1 MHDMYFKPL
10 SKEDR
15 KKNEYLE
22 QVNHAPYFMI
32 SMIIMAVFI
41 LFTTAVLL
49 GVF

>member
-10 SKEDR
+10 DEKDR
-15 KKNEYLE
+15 KKNQYLE

-32 SMIIMAVFI
+32 SMIMMAVLI

>member
-10 SKEDR
+10 SEEDR
-15 KKNEYLE
+15 KKHQYLE
-22 QVNHAPYFMI
+22 KINHAPYFTI
-32 SMIIMAVFI
+32 SMIVLAMFI